1 VFVDSPA
8 RYEISHF
15 LSIAERLGRLQN

>member
-15 LSIAERLGRLQN
+15 VSIAERLGRLQN